1 MKIDKRVQR
10 TKQSLK
16 KSFRD
21 LSKVHKYRDITVK
34 ELTDNANIN
43 RKTFYL
49 HYDSI
54 DDFVNTFADD
64 MANQLLD
71 IIVVKP
77 LYNTLKH
84 PDDLFDGIVD
94 YFEQSREFYSFVIT
108 SDEYSFLSRRVERL
122 VCEGFADALKDSFN
136 ITQIDAYISASFM
149 IRNTLMLFRL
159 YEKGQ
164 VQLTKYEFKDRL
176 IRLNQS
182 GLKTFLN

>member
-10 TKQSLK
+10 TNQALK

-21 LSKVHKYRDITVK
+21 LSKIHKYRDITVK
-34 ELTDNANIN
+34 ELTDNAKIN

-54 DDFVNTFADD
+54 DDFVNTFAGELAD
-64 MANQLLD
+64 QLLE
-71 IIVVKP
+71 IIAGKS
-77 LYNTLKH
+77 LHDTLTH
-84 PDDLFDGIVD
+84 PADLFDGIVD
-94 YFEQSREFYSFVIT
+94 YFEQSRDFYSFVLT
-108 SDEYSFLSRRVERL
+108 SDDYSFLSRKVERL
-122 VCEGFADALKDSFN
+122 VCDGFASALKESFN

-164 VQLTKYEFKDRL
+164 VQLTKEEFKDRL

>member
-10 TKQSLK
+10 TNQSLK

-21 LSKVHKYRDITVK
+21 LSKVRKYRDITVK
-34 ELTDNANIN
+34 QLTDNAGIN

-54 DDFVNTFADD
+54 DDFVNTFADEL
-64 MANQLLD
+64 AGQLLD
-71 IIVVKP
+71 IITGKS
-77 LYNTLKH
+77 LHDTLTH
-84 PDDLFDGIVD
+84 PGDLFDSIVN
-94 YFEQSREFYSFVIT
+94 YFDQSREFYSFIIT
-108 SDEYSFLSRRVERL
+108 SDDYSFLSRRVERL
-122 VCEGFADALKDSFN
+122 VCTGFADALKDEFN

-159 YEKGQ
+159 YEKGE
-164 VQLTKYEFKDRL
+164 VKLTKDEFKNRL

-182 GLKTFLN
+182 GLRTFLN